1 MIIIQRFLLGIYQ
14 PGFMNNVL
22 KNSKLHKFLSGKVH
36 QLRSVFFHFLNT
48 VLLNKKFIKSI
59 NEMIAEHIMM
69 YHQSQNPKPPSIQDI
84 LPPPTPKQIIF
95 NIKTFIEKQNDA
107 FGHASDNKNVSDRLE
122 KLSIEEINEFH
133 EKLSSLNK
141 SFFEDHDF
149 SIWKVEQN
157 ACNEALDMQ
166 KELDARGFIE
176 IVSDEKNKDESND

>member
-1 MIIIQRFLLGIYQ
+1 MKIFYL
-14 PGFMNNVL
+14 
-22 KNSKLHKFLSGKVH
+22 SKLTSLILGYLHIFLIRLKVKTSDFIIKNFLS
-36 QLRSVFFHFLNT
+36 
-48 VLLNKKFIKSI
+48 NKI

-84 LPPPTPKQIIF
+84 LPPPTPKQIIY
-95 NIKTFIEKQNDA
+95 NIKAFIEKQNDA
-107 FGHASDNKNVSDRLE
+107 FGHASDDKNVNEKLE
-122 KLSIEEINEFH
+122 KLSIKEINEFH

-157 ACNEALDMQ
+157 AFNQAFDMQ

-176 IVSDEKNKDESND
+176 IVSDEKIKDESND

>member
-22 KNSKLHKFLSGKVH
+22 KNSKLHKYLSEKVH
-36 QLRSVFFHFLNT
+36 QLRSVFFSLLNT

-69 YHQSQNPKPPSIQDI
+69 YHQSQNPKPPSIRDI

-95 NIKTFIEKQNDA
+95 NIKAFIEKQNDV
-107 FGHASDNKNVSDRLE
+107 FGHASDDSNVNEKME
-122 KLSIEEINEFH
+122 KLSIKELNEFH

-157 ACNEALDMQ
+157 AFNKALDMQ

-176 IVSDEKNKDESND
+176 IINDKKDENENND

>member
-1 MIIIQRFLLGIYQ
+1 MNEIKLKLL
-14 PGFMNNVL
+14 
-22 KNSKLHKFLSGKVH
+22 KFLSFNFKK
-36 QLRSVFFHFLNT
+36 LNNFFKSKINS
-48 VLLNKKFIKSI
+48 FISNSYVGNII

-69 YHQSQNPKPPSIQDI
+69 YHQSQNPKPPSIEDI
-84 LPPPTPKQIIF
+84 LPSPTPKQIIF
-95 NIKTFIEKQNDA
+95 NIKAFIEKQNDV
-107 FGHASDNKNVSDRLE
+107 FGHASDDKNINEKLE
-122 KLSIEEINEFH
+122 KLSIKEINEFH

>member
-1 MIIIQRFLLGIYQ
+1 
-14 PGFMNNVL
+14 
-22 KNSKLHKFLSGKVH
+22 
-36 QLRSVFFHFLNT
+36 
-48 VLLNKKFIKSI
+48 
-59 NEMIAEHIMM
+59 MM

-95 NIKTFIEKQNDA
+95 NIKVIEKQNDV
-107 FGHASDNKNVSDRLE
+107 FGHASDDKNINEKLE
-122 KLSIEEINEFH
+122 KLSIKEINEFH

-157 ACNEALDMQ
+157 AFNEALNMQ

>member
-22 KNSKLHKFLSGKVH
+22 KNSRLHKFLSGKVH

-95 NIKTFIEKQNDA
+95 NMLIMILQEKKTKKQFLYTFTMLGKQHNLCT
-107 FGHASDNKNVSDRLE
+107 FNKL
-122 KLSIEEINEFH
+122 
-133 EKLSSLNK
+133 
-141 SFFEDHDF
+141 
-149 SIWKVEQN
+149 
-157 ACNEALDMQ
+157 
-166 KELDARGFIE
+166 
-176 IVSDEKNKDESND
+176 